1 MDKTEKFSFGA
12 FLAALGGVLA
22 VWLPVLLL
30 HLTVVL
36 FSALITYAA
45 ARAAASWLSRRRPD
59 MPRAALWGLLL
70 VLVLMA
76 TAAGLLGFW
85 LEHRADGLAIGSL
98 SEKAAAVLEQL
109 HTTLPAGAAEYVPAS
124 VANLKESSVHVLKSH
139 ALALQTAGAHTLRA
153 IGYVLAGVI
162 IGGIAVLQVP
172 AQPPAGARPLAQ
184 ILRGG
189 FDELLRSFT
198 DVFFAQIRIAA
209 INTALTSVYLLVVLP
224 LMGRPLPMTDSLVLL
239 TFLAGLIP
247 VVGNLVSN
255 SFIVVLSLGDSMGIT
270 LLSLAWLI
278 GIHKLEYFLNAHI
291 IGHKIKAAA
300 WELLIAMLVMEAAFG
315 LAGLVSAPVIY
326 AQIKRVMGDKG
337 WV

>member
-1 MDKTEKFSFGA
+1 MDKTEKFSFGT

-76 TAAGLLGFW
+76 AAAGLLGFW

-109 HTTLPAGAAEYVPAS
+109 HTTLPAGVAEYVPAS

-172 AQPPAGARPLAQ
+172 TVPPAGARPLAQ

-209 INTALTSVYLLVVLP
+209 INTALTSVYLLVILP

-315 LAGLVSAPVIY
+315 LAGLVSAPVVY
-326 AQIKRVMGDKG
+326 AQIKREMADKG

>member
-1 MDKTEKFSFGA
+1 MDKTEKFSFGT

-76 TAAGLLGFW
+76 AAAGLLGFW

-109 HTTLPAGAAEYVPAS
+109 HTTLP
-124 VANLKESSVHVLKSH
+124 
-139 ALALQTAGAHTLRA
+139 AGAHTLRA

>member
-1 MDKTEKFSFGA
+1 MDKTEKFSFGT
-12 FLAALGGVLA
+12 FFAALGGVLA

-45 ARAAASWLSRRRPD
+45 ARAAASWLGRRRPD

-76 TAAGLLGFW
+76 AAAGLLGFW

-98 SEKAAAVLEQL
+98 PEKAAVVLEQL

-153 IGYVLAGVI
+153 IGYALAGVI

-172 AQPPAGARPLAQ
+172 TVPPAGARPLAQ

-209 INTALTSVYLLVVLP
+209 INTALTSVYLLVILP

-239 TFLAGLIP
+239 TFLNTFYLKEQKTLVKGNGLNWLQQMEETTMLILQMTEP
-247 VVGNLVSN
+247 
-255 SFIVVLSLGDSMGIT
+255 IT
-270 LLSLAWLI
+270 MKFFLLTI
-278 GIHKLEYFLNAHI
+278 
-291 IGHKIKAAA
+291 
-300 WELLIAMLVMEAAFG
+300 
-315 LAGLVSAPVIY
+315 
-326 AQIKRVMGDKG
+326 
-337 WV
+337 

>member
-1 MDKTEKFSFGA
+1 M
-12 FLAALGGVLA
+12 VL
-22 VWLPVLLL
+22 WLPVLLL

-36 FSALITYAA
+36 FSALITYAG

-59 MPRAALWGLLL
+59 MPHAALWGLLL
-70 VLVLMA
+70 VLLLMA
-76 TAAGLLGFW
+76 AAAGLLGFW

-109 HTTLPAGAAEYVPAS
+109 HTTLPAGVAEYVPAS

-184 ILRGG
+184 RLRGG

-239 TFLAGLIP
+239 TFVAGLIP

-255 SFIVVLSLGDSMGIT
+255 SFIVVLSLGDSIGIT

-278 GIHKLEYFLNAHI
+278 GIHKLEYFLDAHI

-300 WELLIAMLVMEAAFG
+300 WELLLAMLVMEAAFG

>member
-1 MDKTEKFSFGA
+1 MDKTEKFSFGT

-76 TAAGLLGFW
+76 AAAGLLGFW

-153 IGYVLAGVI
+153 IGYALAGVI

-172 AQPPAGARPLAQ
+172 A
-184 ILRGG
+184 
-189 FDELLRSFT
+189 
-198 DVFFAQIRIAA
+198 
-209 INTALTSVYLLVVLP
+209 
-224 LMGRPLPMTDSLVLL
+224 
-239 TFLAGLIP
+239 
-247 VVGNLVSN
+247 
-255 SFIVVLSLGDSMGIT
+255 
-270 LLSLAWLI
+270 
-278 GIHKLEYFLNAHI
+278 
-291 IGHKIKAAA
+291 
-300 WELLIAMLVMEAAFG
+300 
-315 LAGLVSAPVIY
+315 
-326 AQIKRVMGDKG
+326 
-337 WV
+337 